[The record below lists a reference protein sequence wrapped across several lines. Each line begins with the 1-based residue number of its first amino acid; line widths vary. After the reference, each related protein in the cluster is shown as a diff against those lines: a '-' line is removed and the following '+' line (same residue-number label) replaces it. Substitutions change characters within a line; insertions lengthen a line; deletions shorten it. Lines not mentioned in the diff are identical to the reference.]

1 MTTSNE
7 KMNVQVMHLLTG
19 VSAHSDQR
27 LAEIE
32 SDLAQMDVLLEEAIK
47 KLCSSFMAIHLAVD
61 KQQETLSSM
70 LTDARKSPE
79 CVERLESIQSEIN
92 RHVSAAITG
101 LQFQDM
107 TSQLIGRM
115 VKHLT
120 GLRVVFGELDSSES
134 SMPENNY
141 EELADKLNRIS
152 DRVCAHC
159 DEQTEKVRS
168 SVSQR
173 HMESGEIE
181 LF

>member
-1 MTTSNE
+1 MTTPNE

-19 VSAHSDQR
+19 VSTHGDQR
-27 LAEIE
+27 LAEVE
-32 SDLAQMDVLLEEAIK
+32 RDLAQMDVLLEEAIK
-47 KLCSSFMAIHLAVD
+47 KLCSSFMAIHLAVER
-61 KQQETLSSM
+61 QQETLSNMHS
-70 LTDARKSPE
+70 DEKKSPE

-92 RHVSAAITG
+92 RHVGAAITG

-120 GLRVVFGELDSSES
+120 GLRDVFGELDSSES
-134 SMPENNY
+134 AMPENNY

-152 DRVCAHC
+152 DRVCARC

-173 HMESGEIE
+173 HMESGEID